1 MGGGVGINLSPIR
14 PRGSKIHGTGGIA
27 TGAVSLMQ
35 MINGVGDVLV
45 AGGGRRMALMLD
57 LNITHPDMPEFLDK
71 KLDRKEL
78 NNANISVVLDKRM
91 PAKEFVRKVKAG
103 EDFDLIHGGAVVG
116 KANAKEVWS
125 KIVSN
130 AWNSG
135 EPGVLNG
142 DLA

>member
-1 MGGGVGINLSPIR
+1 MGGGVGINLSPMR

-78 NNANISVVLDKRM
+78 NNANVSVILDKRL

-103 EDFDLIHGGAVVG
+103 EDFDLVFNG
-116 KANAKEVWS
+116 KVHSTVNAKE
-125 KIVSN
+125 I
-130 AWNSG
+130 WN
-135 EPGVLNG
+135 
-142 DLA
+142 